1 MLTKI
6 KVYGRLARFIGQR
19 TFEAEV
25 KTPIDSVKFL
35 LANFS
40 GLEKHIAEQN
50 YQIKVGKYEID
61 ETELE
66 YPVGQQEIKIVI
78 LLNLRKIDGLKKLI
92 LKK

>member
-19 TFEAEV
+19 TFKAEV

-40 GLEKHIAEQN
+40 GLEKHMAEQN
-50 YQIKVGKYEID
+50 YQIKVGKYEI
-61 ETELE
+61 ESH
-66 YPVGQQEIKIVI
+66 
-78 LLNLRKIDGLKKLI
+78 
-92 LKK
+92 